1 MVSFWVSCALAA
13 YSNAAYTGG
22 MSMIAA
28 ELEQAEI
35 DEAWNTELR
44 HRIDE
49 VESGRA
55 KLLNV
60 AQVDARI
67 DELLVQL
74 RS

>member
-1 MVSFWVSCALAA
+1 
-13 YSNAAYTGG
+13 
-22 MSMIAA
+22 MIAA